1 LEALCAGLDPLVGG
15 VVPLTAPGGVET
27 LGLTLAAALVVVGA
41 LRGPRRPLLL
51 AAASVVVVSLG
62 PALWPRDELRITALP
77 VGQGDGAVFELPGG
91 EVFVVDGGGV
101 WDERT
106 DPGGR
111 VVLPFLA
118 RRGIE
123 RVDVVVLS
131 HPHPDHLLG
140 LLPVVESVPVRELWH
155 PGYGR
160 E

>member
-1 LEALCAGLDPLVGG
+1 
-15 VVPLTAPGGVET
+15 
-27 LGLTLAAALVVVGA
+27 
-41 LRGPRRPLLL
+41 
-51 AAASVVVVSLG
+51 
-62 PALWPRDELRITALP
+62 LWPRDELRITALP

-160 E
+160 EHPLMRRLLDAAERRGVVVRTARGLLGRHHLGDVTLEVLAPAPSDGAA